1 METGPMSSEITC
13 GTCHHE
19 LGLEKGKERQRKGT
33 GAVMS
38 CPARGKIF
46 LQAGQFLAADVRISC
61 LSRQKTSVS
70 LLITSAMGSN
80 DRSCLS
86 SSVSA

>member
-33 GAVMS
+33 GAVSKCLAPPVAKS
-38 CPARGKIF
+38 CYRRGNF
-46 LQAGQFLAADVRISC
+46 LRRTCEFL
-61 LSRQKTSVS
+61 
-70 LLITSAMGSN
+70 
-80 DRSCLS
+80 
-86 SSVSA
+86 VSAAKRQAFLC